1 MRRSNQLVP
10 PEPENILQHELIG
23 LDTEVLQDSNP
34 RNVHIRGK
42 VIDETMKTLVIR
54 GKGTY
59 RIAKKDAVFKFLL
72 DGVAVKVEGKNLIA
86 RPEDRV
92 KKQTKNKW

>member
-1 MRRSNQLVP
+1 V
-10 PEPENILQHELIG
+10 NILRHEIIG
-23 LDTEVLQDSNP
+23 METEVLSDSNP
-34 RNVHIRGK
+34 ANISFRGR

-54 GKGTY
+54 GTGTR

-72 DGVAVKVEGKNLIA
+72 DGVAVKVEGKALMG

-92 KKQTKNKW
+92 KKQNKRKW